1 MNFSKTTSYSLN
13 ILSYMAS
20 HNDVNMSADFL
31 HSQLKIPYQYLR
43 QILTKLSKNGL
54 INSIRGRNGGFEL
67 ARDVSTIYLAE
78 IIEITEGLEGFNKCV
93 LGFQTCPFDNKC
105 AIHDLW
111 DDSRNN
117 IIKILRETSLANLI
131 INKK

>member
-1 MNFSKTTSYSLN
+1 
-13 ILSYMAS
+13 MANHS
-20 HNDVNMSADFL
+20 DENLSADFL
-31 HSQLKIPYQYLR
+31 NSQLGIPYQYLR
-43 QILTKLSKNGL
+43 QVLTKLSKNGL
-54 INSIRGRNGGFEL
+54 IKSTRGRSGGFEL
-67 ARDVSTIYLAE
+67 ARDVSTIYIAD

-131 INKK
+131 IKQK

>member
-13 ILSYMAS
+13 ILSYMANHS
-20 HNDVNMSADFL
+20 GENMSADFL
-31 HSQLKIPYQYLR
+31 HSQLDIPYQYLR
-43 QILTKLSKNGL
+43 QILTRLSKNGL
-54 INSIRGRNGGFEL
+54 INSIRGRRGGFEL
-67 ARDVSTIYLAE
+67 ARDVSTIYIAD
-78 IIEITEGLEGFNKCV
+78 IIEITEGLEGFSKCV
-93 LGFQTCPFDNKC
+93 LGFQKCPFDKKC

-131 INKK
+131 VKPK

>member
-13 ILSYMAS
+13 ILSYMAN
-20 HNDVNMSADFL
+20 HIDENMSAEYL
-31 HSQLKIPYQYLR
+31 HIKLGIPYQYLR

-54 INSIRGRNGGFEL
+54 INSTRGRSGGFEL
-67 ARDVSTIYLAE
+67 ARDVSTIYIAD
-78 IIEITEGLEGFNKCV
+78 IIEITEGLDGFNKCV
-93 LGFQTCPFDNKC
+93 LGFQTCPFENKC

-111 DDSRNN
+111 DGSRNN

-131 INKK
+131 LKQK

>member
-13 ILSYMAS
+13 ILSYMANHS
-20 HNDVNMSADFL
+20 DEKMSADYL
-31 HSQLKIPYQYLR
+31 HSQLDIPYQYLR

-54 INSIRGRNGGFEL
+54 INSIRGRRGGFEL
-67 ARDVSTIYLAE
+67 ARDVSTIYIAD
-78 IIEITEGLEGFNKCV
+78 IIEITEGLEGFNRCV
-93 LGFQTCPFDNKC
+93 LGFQKCPFENKC

-117 IIKILRETSLANLI
+117 IMKILRETSLANLI
-131 INKK
+131 LKQK

>member
-13 ILSYMAS
+13 ILSYMANHS
-20 HNDVNMSADFL
+20 DENLSADFL
-31 HSQLKIPYQYLR
+31 NSQLDIPYQYLR
-43 QILTKLSKNGL
+43 HILTKLSKNGL
-54 INSIRGRNGGFEL
+54 IKSTRGRSGGFEL
-67 ARDVSTIYLAE
+67 ARDVSTIYIAD

-131 INKK
+131 IEQK

>member
-13 ILSYMAS
+13 ILSFMANHS
-20 HNDVNMSADFL
+20 DVNMSADYL
-31 HSQLKIPYQYLR
+31 HSQLDIPYQYLR

-54 INSIRGRNGGFEL
+54 INSTRGRMGGFEL
-67 ARDVSTIYLAE
+67 ARDVSTIYIAD

-131 INKK
+131 IRKK

>member
-1 MNFSKTTSYSLN
+1 MNFNRTTSYSLN
-13 ILSYMAS
+13 ILSYMANHS
-20 HNDVNMSADFL
+20 DENMSADFL
-31 HSQLKIPYQYLR
+31 HSQLAIPYQYLR

-54 INSIRGRNGGFEL
+54 INSTRGRTGGFEL
-67 ARDVSTIYLAE
+67 ARDVSTIYIAD

-111 DDSRNN
+111 DDSRNS
-117 IIKILRETSLANLI
+117 IIKFLRETSLANLI
-131 INKK
+131 IKQK

>member
-1 MNFSKTTSYSLN
+1 MNLSKTTSYSLN
-13 ILSYMAS
+13 ILTYMANNCNES
-20 HNDVNMSADFL
+20 MSADFL
-31 HSQLKIPYQYLR
+31 YIKLGIPYQYLR

-54 INSIRGRNGGFEL
+54 IDSTRGRRGGFKL
-67 ARDVSTIYLAE
+67 ARDISTIYIAE

-131 INKK
+131 IKQK